1 MIVPI
6 GQEPADLKARMD
18 TLFAKIDAAHP
29 DKILIQFAKNHGSW
43 SDTATEIGHKLGY
56 TTGTEFLTAYGYT
69 MVAGKSGKRATNA
82 GEEIIEELKRRY
94 PNGPEFAKIKDLF
107 AANPDFSTKYKNMQN
122 TSQAKYGMPLSD
134 YFVQIGL
141 LKPSGTPLP
150 TEDEFSAMLA
160 TASQWQKEPTTRA
173 LKLTHSSFDFIA
185 FELYVRKVL
194 GKEPAAY
201 YEELNLV
208 QTAAEKASIK
218 AAEEAEREA
227 RRRELDMR
235 KHDPR
240 FIYSKA
246 GYISK
251 YLGSEEVLHI
261 PEGVTAFNPKA
272 FVGHNELKEIYFPST
287 LEKIPTK
294 AFTELLGLEHVHFSA
309 GLFEI
314 CDHAFENC
322 PHLREVD
329 LPDGVVLLG
338 RFAFAHCAH
347 LKCVHL
353 PGTIRNPADRVFAW
367 CDGLKEVILDEGITQ
382 ISEYMFE
389 TDNEAKDKL
398 ETLRL
403 PTTLRVIAGDGFNNR
418 KAFWAYL
425 APDMENPNRSKLRSI
440 LNHGTGL
447 ASYKVTY
454 MDGKLAFDRI

>member
-1 MIVPI
+1 M
-6 GQEPADLKARMD
+6 
-18 TLFAKIDAAHP
+18 
-29 DKILIQFAKNHGSW
+29 
-43 SDTATEIGHKLGY
+43 
-56 TTGTEFLTAYGYT
+56 
-69 MVAGKSGKRATNA
+69 
-82 GEEIIEELKRRY
+82 
-94 PNGPEFAKIKDLF
+94 F
-107 AANPDFSTKYKNMQN
+107 AANPDLSTKYKNLQN
-122 TSQAKYGMPLSD
+122 TAQAKYGMPLSD

-150 TEDEFSAMLA
+150 TEDAFNAMLA
-160 TASQWQKEPTTRA
+160 TASQWQKESTTRA
-173 LKLTHSSFDFIA
+173 LKLAHSSFDFIA
-185 FELYVRKVL
+185 FELYVRKAL
-194 GKEPAAY
+194 GKDPAAY

-208 QTAAEKASIK
+208 QTAAEKAAVK
-218 AAEEAEREA
+218 AAEKAKREA
-227 RRRELDMR
+227 HRRELEMR

-261 PEGVTAFNPKA
+261 PEGVTAFSSKA

-287 LEKIPTK
+287 LEIIPAK
-294 AFTELLGLEHVHFSA
+294 AFKELHGLEHVHFSE

-322 PHLREVD
+322 PRLQEVD

-338 RFAFAHCAH
+338 SFAFARCVG
-347 LKCVHL
+347 LERVHL

-367 CDGLKEVILDEGITQ
+367 CDGLKEVALDEGITQ
-382 ISEYMFE
+382 ISEYMFVC
-389 TDNEAKDKL
+389 DSNKDKL

-454 MDGKLAFDRI
+454 TDGKLAFDRI

>member
-18 TLFAKIDAAHP
+18 TLFAKINAAHP
-29 DKILIQFAKNHGSW
+29 DKILIQFGKNHKKW
-43 SDTATEIGHKLGY
+43 SEHASIIGHELGY
-56 TTGTEFLTAYGYT
+56 ATGAEFLTAYGYT
-69 MVAGKSGKRATNA
+69 VVAIKGGRPTSVDTDQ
-82 GEEIIEELKRRY
+82 IIEELKSRY
-94 PNGPEFAKIKDLF
+94 PNGPEFFKLKDLF
-107 AANPDFSTKYKNMQN
+107 AANPDFSTKYKTLQN
-122 TSQAKYGMPLSD
+122 TATVKYGMPLSD

-150 TEDEFSAMLA
+150 TEDEFTAMLA
-160 TASQWQKEPTTRA
+160 TANQWQKEPTTRA
-173 LKLTHSSFDFIA
+173 LKLAHPSFDFIA

-208 QTAAEKASIK
+208 QTAAEKAAVK

-227 RRRELDMR
+227 RRRELEMR

-287 LEKIPTK
+287 LERIPAK
-294 AFTELLGLEHVHFSA
+294 AFKELHGLEHVHFSA

-322 PHLREVD
+322 PRLREID

-338 RFAFAHCAH
+338 SFAFARCAS
-347 LKCVHL
+347 LERVHL

-367 CDGLKEVILDEGITQ
+367 CNALKEVVLDEGITQ
-382 ISEYMFE
+382 ISEYMFVC
-389 TDNEAKDKL
+389 DSNKDKM

-403 PTTLRVIAGDGFNNR
+403 PTTLRVVAGDAFDHR
-418 KAFWAYL
+418 KVFLAYL
-425 APDMENPNRSKLRSI
+425 APDMANPDRSRLRSI

-454 MDGKLAFDRI
+454 ADGKLVFDRI